1 MNTPAITKTEIQRL
15 ALFFRNDSLNPRL
28 LQKDV
33 WSILGAIGG
42 EAAILYGVYYGQPGH
57 YFEQQRQLAK
67 KVAEALEKYV
77 AR

>member
-1 MNTPAITKTEIQRL
+1 MTSTLITKTKVKRL
-15 ALFFRNDSLNPRL
+15 ALFFRNDPLHPGL

-33 WSILGAIGG
+33 WSTFEAIGG
-42 EAAILYGVYYGQPGH
+42 EAAILYGAYYGQPGH
-57 YFEQQRQLAK
+57 YFEHQRQLAK